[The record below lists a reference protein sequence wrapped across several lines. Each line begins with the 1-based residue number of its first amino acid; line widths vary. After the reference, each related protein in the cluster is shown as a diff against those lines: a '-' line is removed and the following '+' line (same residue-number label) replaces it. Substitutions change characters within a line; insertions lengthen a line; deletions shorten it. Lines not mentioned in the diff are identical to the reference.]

1 MYKILIIED
10 GEIIVQIVKRH
21 LESWGY
27 EVFQIED
34 FTHVIQEFVQKD
46 PQLVLLDLKLPFF
59 NGFHWCEEI
68 RKISQGRRSAESWK
82 WDDFSGWKAC
92 RPDEKLIE
100 DIADT
105 I

>member
-10 GEIIVQIVKRH
+10 DEIIVQIVKRH

-46 PQLVLLDLKLPFF
+46 PQLVLLVFIGVRKSAK
-59 NGFHWCEEI
+59 FH
-68 RKISQGRRSAESWK
+68 RYQ
-82 WDDFSGWKAC
+82 
-92 RPDEKLIE
+92 
-100 DIADT
+100 
-105 I
+105 

>member
-10 GEIIVQIVKRH
+10 DEIIVQIVKRH

-46 PQLVLLDLKLPFF
+46 PQLVLNIINLRLDITHLYYPAKNSFQKGRLKRR
-59 NGFHWCEEI
+59 EI
-68 RKISQGRRSAESWK
+68 FTE
-82 WDDFSGWKAC
+82 
-92 RPDEKLIE
+92 LLLY
-100 DIADT
+100 T
-105 I
+105 LTT

>member
-10 GEIIVQIVKRH
+10 DEIIVQIVKRH

-27 EVFQIED
+27 EVFQVED

-46 PQLVLLDLKLPFF
+46 PQLVLLDSDFGALP
-59 NGFHWCEEI
+59 HVVAE
-68 RKISQGRRSAESWK
+68 GRRVINNIQRSASLFLVK
-82 WDDFSGWKAC
+82 NIFSVLLSVVSLVQ
-92 RPDEKLIE
+92 RL
-100 DIADT
+100 T

>member
-10 GEIIVQIVKRH
+10 DEIIVQIVKRH

-46 PQLVLLDLKLPFF
+46 PQLMLSGFETCRFLI
-59 NGFHWCEEI
+59 GFHWM
-68 RKISQGRRSAESWK
+68 
-82 WDDFSGWKAC
+82 
-92 RPDEKLIE
+92 
-100 DIADT
+100 
-105 I
+105 

>member
-10 GEIIVQIVKRH
+10 DEIIVQIVKRH

-46 PQLVLLDLKLPFF
+46 PQLVLLDL
-59 NGFHWCEEI
+59 
-68 RKISQGRRSAESWK
+68 
-82 WDDFSGWKAC
+82 
-92 RPDEKLIE
+92 
-100 DIADT
+100 
-105 I
+105 